1 MTTLPVRT
9 KVIKSLQDLWKV
21 GLVMRGRLKTIVCSL
36 MGAVLMIGSAS
47 AVTVNG
53 SFCGI
58 NDYLDEPDR
67 AGATYVSKLNTE
79 LAVVFGSSYNYSGT
93 LLKDS
98 QVTASALKSR
108 LNASPKT
115 IFAFSGHGYVN
126 GPMSYDSTIVPK
138 EAIRTQHR
146 YVVMYSCNWM
156 TNNGLSSEV
165 TRIYNTF
172 NGTRL
177 QLGYAYT
184 MYLDSREG
192 YMFGQNLQNQTV
204 VNAFLRATRVYQPQ
218 QKKNDV
224 IARVMG
230 YTNAKNDYI
239 TTTSAAPSYSSSK
252 NSFSII
258 VTETIPHTGRS
269 V

>member
-1 MTTLPVRT
+1 M
-9 KVIKSLQDLWKV
+9 
-21 GLVMRGRLKTIVCSL
+21 M
-36 MGAVLMIGSAS
+36 GSAS
-47 AVTVNG
+47 AITVDG

-58 NDYLDEPDR
+58 NDYLKENDR
-67 AGATYVSKLNTE
+67 AGATYVTKLNTE
-79 LAVVFGSSYNYSGT
+79 LAVAFGSSYNYSGT

-115 IFAFSGHGYVN
+115 IFAFSGHGYVD

-165 TRIYNTF
+165 TRIYNIF

-177 QLGYAYT
+177 QLGYASK

-192 YMFGQNLQNQTV
+192 YTFGQNLQNQTV
-204 VNAFLRATRVYQPQ
+204 VNAFLGATRIYQTQ
-218 QKKNDV
+218 RTDGDT

-230 YTNAKNDYI
+230 YTNAKNNYI

>member
-1 MTTLPVRT
+1 M
-9 KVIKSLQDLWKV
+9 
-21 GLVMRGRLKTIVCSL
+21 
-36 MGAVLMIGSAS
+36 
-47 AVTVNG
+47 
-53 SFCGI
+53 
-58 NDYLDEPDR
+58 E
-67 AGATYVSKLNTE
+67 
-79 LAVVFGSSYNYSGT
+79 
-93 LLKDS
+93 
-98 QVTASALKSR
+98 
-108 LNASPKT
+108 
-115 IFAFSGHGYVN
+115 
-126 GPMSYDSTIVPK
+126 
-138 EAIRTQHR
+138 
-146 YVVMYSCNWM
+146 
-156 TNNGLSSEV
+156 LSSEV

-177 QLGYAYT
+177 QLGYAST

>member
-1 MTTLPVRT
+1 
-9 KVIKSLQDLWKV
+9 
-21 GLVMRGRLKTIVCSL
+21 MRGRLKTIVCSL

-156 TNNGLSSEV
+156 TNNGLSSSCMNTLPLMELV
-165 TRIYNTF
+165 CNWAMHLRCIWTAVRVICLAKIYRI
-172 NGTRL
+172 RL
-177 QLGYAYT
+177 
-184 MYLDSREG
+184 
-192 YMFGQNLQNQTV
+192 
-204 VNAFLRATRVYQPQ
+204 
-218 QKKNDV
+218 
-224 IARVMG
+224 
-230 YTNAKNDYI
+230 
-239 TTTSAAPSYSSSK
+239 
-252 NSFSII
+252 
-258 VTETIPHTGRS
+258 
-269 V
+269 

>member
-9 KVIKSLQDLWKV
+9 QVIKLIQELWKV
-21 GLVMRGRLKTIVCSL
+21 GLVMREKLKTIVCSL

-47 AVTVNG
+47 ATTVNG

-58 NDYLDEPDR
+58 NEYPTMDDR
-67 AGATYVSKLNTE
+67 AGATYVTKLNTE
-79 LAVVFGSSYNYSGT
+79 LAVAFGSSYNYSGT
-93 LLKDS
+93 LLTDS
-98 QVTASALKSR
+98 QVTASALKSK

-115 IFAFSGHGYVN
+115 IFAFSGHGYVD
-126 GPMSYDSTIVPK
+126 GPVSYDGTVVQK
-138 EAIRTQHR
+138 DNIRTQHR
-146 YVVMYSCNWM
+146 YVVMYACNWM
-156 TNNGLSSEV
+156 TNQGLSSEV

-177 QLGYAYT
+177 QLGYASK

-192 YMFGQNLQNQTV
+192 YAFGQKLQNQTV
-204 VNAFLRATRVYQPQ
+204 VNAFLGATRIYQPQ
-218 QKKNDV
+218 RKDGDT

-230 YTNAKNDYI
+230 YTNAKNNYI

>member
-1 MTTLPVRT
+1 MEVHITTLDIV
-9 KVIKSLQDLWKV
+9 KGQSSHCVCIKEQAE
-21 GLVMRGRLKTIVCSL
+21 C
-36 MGAVLMIGSAS
+36 
-47 AVTVNG
+47 
-53 SFCGI
+53 F
-58 NDYLDEPDR
+58 
-67 AGATYVSKLNTE
+67 TE
-79 LAVVFGSSYNYSGT
+79 NEF
-93 LLKDS
+93 
-98 QVTASALKSR
+98 
-108 LNASPKT
+108 
-115 IFAFSGHGYVN
+115 FAFSGHGYVN

-177 QLGYAYT
+177 QLGYAST